1 MESIYKD
8 NIKFSALAECLK
20 KYITCVV
27 EELCFIVWVIGCIEP
42 KLWVDRNFG
51 PAKSRLLNTFPVQTP
66 ISK

>member
-8 NIKFSALAECLK
+8 NIKFSALVECLK
-20 KYITCVV
+20 KYITCAV

-51 PAKSRLLNTFPVQTP
+51 PRKV
-66 ISK
+66 